1 MYLHIPCQVCEYH
14 GEIARL
20 EGELTS
26 AKNRITGLEKSFGSA
41 VEEIEARKQKEAEI
55 LRNSA
60 EEKGQLEK
68 RIETLQVCVC
78 VHVCMLAYVG
88 AYGVQHMSPLL
99 RPFRINVRH
108 YKFR

>member
-1 MYLHIPCQVCEYH
+1 MILLCQVSEYH
-14 GEIARL
+14 GENARL

-26 AKNRITGLEKSFGSA
+26 AKSRITGLEISFGSA
-41 VEEIEARKQKEAEI
+41 VEEIEARKQNEAEI

-60 EEKGQLEK
+60 EEKGHFEK

-88 AYGVQHMSPLL
+88 ACGIQHMSPLL
-99 RPFRINVRH
+99 QPFRINVGH
-108 YKFR
+108 YKLR

>member
-1 MYLHIPCQVCEYH
+1 MILLCQVSEYH
-14 GEIARL
+14 GENARL

-26 AKNRITGLEKSFGSA
+26 AKSRITGLEISFGSA
-41 VEEIEARKQKEAEI
+41 EEIEARKQNEAKI

-60 EEKGQLEK
+60 EEKGHFEK

-88 AYGVQHMSPLL
+88 ACRVQHMSLL
-99 RPFRINVRH
+99 LQPFRINVRH
-108 YKFR
+108 YKLR